1 MENYQLNENS
11 KLPSWGAM
19 VESSTL
25 KVEVSTVHSV
35 LRGGSRGRKLTIAR
49 LLAMVFSPEPYL
61 VSPASP
67 FPQLSPSSTEVV
79 VLPLSTVVKPSA
91 PSLPSSLIF
100 SYFLLIISE
109 NPSKSSQRN
118 RKVQP
123 CPLLR
128 YCFL

>member
-11 KLPSWGAM
+11 KLPSWGVM

-25 KVEVSTVHSV
+25 KVKVSTFHSV
-35 LRGGSRGRKLTIAR
+35 LSGGSRGRKLTIAR

-67 FPQLSPSSTEVV
+67 FPQLSLSSTEVV

-128 YCFL
+128 YYFL

>member
-79 VLPLSTVVKPSA
+79 VLPLYCCETISTIPS
-91 PSLPSSLIF
+91 
-100 SYFLLIISE
+100 IISDLQLL
-109 NPSKSSQRN
+109 SSHH
-118 RKVQP
+118 
-123 CPLLR
+123 L
-128 YCFL
+128 